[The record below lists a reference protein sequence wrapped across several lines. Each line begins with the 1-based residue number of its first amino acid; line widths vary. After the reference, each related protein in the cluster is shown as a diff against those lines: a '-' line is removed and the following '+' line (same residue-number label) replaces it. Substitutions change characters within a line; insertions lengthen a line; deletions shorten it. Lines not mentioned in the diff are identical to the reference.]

1 MGYTR
6 YWNAIDAKD
15 LSSRDVT
22 KFVKM
27 AQRAAEI
34 AKAKY
39 GLEIAD
45 WDGTG
50 KPVIRTDLMYK

>member
-6 YWNAIDAKD
+6 YWNALNVKE
-15 LSSRDVT
+15 LSSRDIAS
-22 KFVKM
+22 FVK
-27 AQRAAEI
+27 ATQIAAEI

-39 GLEIAD
+39 GLEIAG

-50 KPVIRTDLMYK
+50 KPKS